1 MEDDRT
7 LGDYGVQDES
17 TFHLVLR
24 LRGGPEPK
32 QPPPAVRVA
41 YAATPASYEAEE
53 IEEETKAEE
62 SSIEMEKAAA
72 PLKRKVEKKMLRR
85 EEEERRA
92 QEERR
97 RSEEEDRRIGREEM
111 ERQKMEVPQSRDI
124 EQKAR
129 VREEESTRSV
139 EEPLEMKVHS
149 HSMPI
154 HQQSMY
160 HIELLRFVVNCLL
173 QAKKKVEST
182 RRSLFQEI
190 AAGKK
195 RMHVS

>member
-1 MEDDRT
+1 LEDDRT

-72 PLKRKVEKKMLRR
+72 PLKREVKK
-85 EEEERRA
+85 EERRA

-149 HSMPI
+149 HPMPI